1 MPPRSYAIVTR
12 TKYLARYRGLMVI
25 FVIVLLVLWL
35 ILSVVGFAIQGLVW
49 LAIIGI
55 ILFVATFII
64 AMIRRAARRTKA
76 VRPTAPGPGP
86 GPGAGQS

>member
-1 MPPRSYAIVTR
+1 M
-12 TKYLARYRGLMVI
+12 LI

-64 AMIRRAARRTKA
+64 AMIRRGVGRRRAAG
-76 VRPTAPGPGP
+76 PAPQGPAQP
-86 GPGAGQS
+86 